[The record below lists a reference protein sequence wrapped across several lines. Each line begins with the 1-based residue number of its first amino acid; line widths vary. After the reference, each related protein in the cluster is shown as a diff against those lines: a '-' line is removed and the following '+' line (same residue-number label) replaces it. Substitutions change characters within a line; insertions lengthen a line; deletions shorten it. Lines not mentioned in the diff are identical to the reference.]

1 MIKLRP
7 LLAIA
12 VLTAVI
18 AGCDKNKKLDEA
30 EQVLL
35 SPDTAGDNGGLVT
48 EEQKVSYIIGM
59 NIGSQFKADAFPVDM
74 DTFTLGLRDALGDVK
89 PKLSDAEA
97 GTVIEAFK
105 AKQLAKQEEAMK
117 ALAINNLKEGEKFL
131 AENAKKDGVK
141 VLPSGLQY
149 KVITDGAGPLPA
161 PNATV
166 EVNYKGKLIDGTE
179 FDSSYKRGV
188 PAQFGVDQVIPGWSE
203 ALKLMKEGSKWE
215 LFIPPSLAYGPG
227 GTGGVIGPNQTL
239 LFEVFL
245 VSAAAKPPAE
255 PPAGA
260 VELPPEAAEGGD

>member
-7 LLAIA
+7 LLAVA
-12 VLTAVI
+12 VLTAGL
-18 AGCDKNKKLDEA
+18 AGCDKGKNPDEA

-35 SPDTAGDNGGLVT
+35 SANTAGDHGGLVT

-59 NIGSQFKADAFPVDM
+59 NIGSQFRADTFPVDM
-74 DTFTLGLRDALGDVK
+74 ETFMLGLKDALGDVK

-97 GTVIEAFK
+97 DTVIEAFK
-105 AKQLAKQEEAMK
+105 AKQIAKQEEAME
-117 ALAINNLKEGEKFL
+117 ALARKNLQDGEQFL

-149 KVITDGAGPLPA
+149 KVLAEGTGPLPA
-161 PNATV
+161 LDATV

-215 LFIPPSLAYGPG
+215 LYIPPSLAYGPG

-245 VSAAAKPPAE
+245 VSAAAKPAAE

-260 VELPPEAAEGGD
+260 TELPPEAAEGGD